1 MSMMNEMPGGRR
13 KLFRRL
19 RKIPL
24 PVWLIAF
31 GLLGG
36 IVGLGGYTFVYA
48 QGTAYLGDDP
58 AACANCHVMRD
69 VYTAWNHGS
78 HKAFAGCNDCH
89 VPHSSIVAKYAVKGI
104 DGVRHSFAFTAGN
117 FPDNIRITQMNYDI
131 AKDNCLRCH
140 GNLVTMISHEASSSP
155 TDCLHC
161 HANVGHEP

>member
-1 MSMMNEMPGGRR
+1 MSDKNDTPEPR
-13 KLFRRL
+13 RRL
-19 RKIPL
+19 FCRLRAIPL
-24 PVWLIAF
+24 PIWLIVF

-48 QGTAYLGDDP
+48 HGISYLGDDP

-78 HKAFAGCNDCH
+78 HKAVAACNDCH
-89 VPHSSIVAKYAVKGI
+89 VPHSSIVAKYAVKAI
-104 DGVRHSFAFTAGN
+104 DGFKHSFAFTTDS
-117 FPDNIRITQMNYDI
+117 FPEPIRITQMNYDI

-140 GNLVTMISHEASSSP
+140 GTLTAMISHEGSADP
-155 TDCLHC
+155 TDCLRC